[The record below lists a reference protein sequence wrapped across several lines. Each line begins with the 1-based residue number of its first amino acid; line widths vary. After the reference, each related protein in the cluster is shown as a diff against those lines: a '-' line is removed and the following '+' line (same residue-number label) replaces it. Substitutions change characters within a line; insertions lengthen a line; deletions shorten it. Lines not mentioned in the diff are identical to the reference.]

1 MSFSRVLLLHKNK
14 FYRGLMFLLAEIP
27 DRRAQKV
34 TNIKLTDLGKFLTVS
49 SYYAVT
55 VTGVRTEQ

>member
-1 MSFSRVLLLHKNK
+1 MSRVLLLHKNK
-14 FYRGLMFLLAEIP
+14 VYRGLMFLLTEIP

-55 VTGVRTEQ
+55 VTG